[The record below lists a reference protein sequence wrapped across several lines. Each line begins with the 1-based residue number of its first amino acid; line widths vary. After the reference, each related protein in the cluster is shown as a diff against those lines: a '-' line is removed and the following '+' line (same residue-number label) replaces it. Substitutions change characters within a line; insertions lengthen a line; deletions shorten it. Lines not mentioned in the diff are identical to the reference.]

1 MLLELQ
7 HLIAL
12 QKLETSVELIRT
24 NIAELPNLES
34 ALVSRLHEC
43 SSKVEE
49 ATGRLTEHKKVRQQ
63 EENELA
69 EVNTRLSRLK
79 QQLMEVKTN
88 DIYKAMLGEISNAEK
103 EVKSIEDNL
112 LERMLE
118 TDTFNSELEQFQILL
133 TKEKTIVENEQK
145 KIEKEKAAFE
155 KDLKALEH
163 ERNELV
169 SSLEHRVVSLFETVS
184 KSRSGIAVAQARE
197 GRCSCC
203 QVRLRPQLFNDIR
216 LNNQLIQCESCQRI
230 LYFEDQEVVSDIKET
245 K

>member
-1 MLLELQ
+1 MLSELQ
-7 HLIAL
+7 NLIAL
-12 QKLETSVELIRT
+12 QKLETSVESIRT
-24 NIAELPNLES
+24 NIAGLPKLES
-34 ALVSRLHEC
+34 ALASRLQDC

-49 ATGRLTEHKKVRQQ
+49 ATERLADHKKVRQQ

-88 DIYKAMLGEISNAEK
+88 EIYKAMLGEISNAEK
-103 EVKSIEDNL
+103 EVKIIEDNL

-118 TDTFNSELEQFQILL
+118 TDTFNSELEHFKVLL

-145 KIEKEKAAFE
+145 KLEKAKAVFE
-155 KDLKALEH
+155 NDLNNLEY

-169 SSLEHRVVSLFETVS
+169 ESLENRVVSLFKTVS
-184 KSRSGIAVAQARE
+184 KGRAGIAVAQARE

-203 QVRLRPQLFNDIR
+203 QVRLRPHLFNDIR

-230 LYFEDQEVVSDIKET
+230 LYFEPQEVVSDLKET